1 MRKPAILLTWMVVAL
16 SFFAVTVAEAT
27 AQTRES
33 QLRTVHG
40 TVTDRDDSPI
50 ATGVVYLKDMR
61 TLTVKTHISDDA
73 GNYRFSGLDP
83 NVDYEIH
90 AEYQDLT
97 SAKRTIS
104 SLDGRKDIVINLKL
118 DRKKG

>member
-1 MRKPAILLTWMVVAL
+1 MRKPAILLPCIVVAL
-16 SFFAVTVAEAT
+16 SLLAIMVAEAP
-27 AQTRES
+27 AQSRES
-33 QLRTVHG
+33 QLRTVRG
-40 TVTDRDDSPI
+40 TVTNRDDSPI
-50 ATGVVYLKDMR
+50 ASAVVFLKDLR

-90 AEYQDLT
+90 AEYQDLA

-104 SLDGRKDIVINLKL
+104 SLDGRKDMVINLKL
-118 DRKKG
+118 DRKKS

>member
-1 MRKPAILLTWMVVAL
+1 MRTPAILRLGIVVAL
-16 SFFAVTVAEAT
+16 SLFALSVAEAP

-33 QLRTVHG
+33 QLRTVRG
-40 TVTDRDDSPI
+40 TVTNRDDSPV

-61 TLTVKTHISDDA
+61 TLSVKTHISDDA

-90 AEYQDLT
+90 AEYQDLA

-104 SLDGRKDIVINLKL
+104 SLDSRKDIVVNLKL
-118 DRKKG
+118 DRKKS